1 MATYVNDLRL
11 KEIATGDESGTWG
24 TSTNTNLELIAEAF
38 SYGTEVITTN
48 ADTHTTTIADGAS
61 DPGRALYLKYT
72 GTLDSACTITIGPN
86 TVSKVWI
93 IENGTSGSQDII
105 LSQGSGANIT
115 IPAGDTKVVYS
126 DGAGAGAAFF
136 DAFAN
141 LKVTDP
147 AQTNITSVG
156 TLTGLTTTGD
166 INFGD
171 DDKAVF
177 GAGSD
182 LEIYHDG
189 SYSWIKDVGT
199 GSLIVAATDLSL
211 QNAAA
216 TKAYANFN
224 DGGSSTIHYDGSAK
238 LATTATGIDVTG
250 TATMDGLTVE
260 GSSTGTLNVV
270 NFLNTNNSANQ
281 TANRLGLGISNTSG
295 ANYTYIEAKET
306 GVDAFAEMNFYTG
319 TTATKRMTLG
329 TYGDISFY
337 DDTGTSQ
344 ALFWDAS
351 AESLGIGTTS
361 PNQKLNVSGGR
372 SYFGANNEAY
382 AIGVGYNGTRTAA
395 NQTYFIG
402 ATDATTPDLQFSNS
416 DGGEKVRITHAG
428 NVGIGASS
436 PQAKLHLLDTDDVY
450 LQWTDSGNIAGRI
463 GVNGSYMHFGLDGAD
478 GETERMRIDSS
489 GNLLAGTTSSAQDA
503 NNGTKILA
511 GGNVSV
517 VNSGAND
524 GFDYYNSSVGAYR
537 FYVQASGQIAATFT
551 SISAIS
557 DIRFKENV
565 RDLDVGLN
573 AIMSLKPRLYD
584 WKEGKGANIK
594 NARGFIAQEFE
605 EVFPDLIDEWKDP
618 APEGEEPYK
627 SVRQDLIPVLV
638 KAIQEQQT
646 LIESLTARIT
656 ALES

>member
-11 KEIATGDESGTWG
+11 KEITTGDESGTWG

-48 ADTHTTTIADGAS
+48 ADTHTTTIADGAT
-61 DPGRALYLKYT
+61 DPGRSLYLKYT

-93 IENGTSGSQDII
+93 VENGTSGSQDII

-126 DGAGAGAAFF
+126 DGAGAGAAFV
-136 DAFAN
+136 DAFASLSVVD
-141 LKVTDP
+141 LKVQDDLTVTDDASIGGDATITGTLGVTGDITGTLATA
-147 AQTNITSVG
+147 AQPNITSVG
-156 TLTGLTTTGD
+156 TLTGFT
-166 INFGD
+166 
-171 DDKAVF
+171 
-177 GAGSD
+177 S
-182 LEIYHDG
+182 
-189 SYSWIKDVGT
+189 
-199 GSLIVAATDLSL
+199 
-211 QNAAA
+211 
-216 TKAYANFN
+216 
-224 DGGSSTIHYDGSAK
+224 
-238 LATTATGIDVTG
+238 TGIDDNADA
-250 TATMDGLTVE
+250 TAITID
-260 GSSTGTLNVV
+260 SSENV
-270 NFLNTNNSANQ
+270 
-281 TANRLGLGISNTSG
+281 
-295 ANYTYIEAKET
+295 
-306 GVDAFAEMNFYTG
+306 
-319 TTATKRMTLG
+319 
-329 TYGDISFY
+329 
-337 DDTGTSQ
+337 
-344 ALFWDAS
+344 
-351 AESLGIGTTS
+351 GIGTTS
-361 PNQKLNVSGGR
+361 PAGKLTVYGGEVQWGASSSLGSL
-372 SYFGANNEAY
+372 SYTGGFPVIG
-382 AIGVGYNGTRTAA
+382 AIGALPIAFYTNGNERM
-395 NQTYFIG
+395 
-402 ATDATTPDLQFSNS
+402 
-416 DGGEKVRITHAG
+416 RIDSSG

-489 GNLLAGTTSSAQDA
+489 GNLLVGTTSSAQDA

-638 KAIQEQQT
+638 KAIQEQQA

-656 ALES
+656 TLEG